1 MNLKSKTTA
10 QPSASKLNRTI
21 HYQDAAGHA
30 IDGLL
35 DEVQSV
41 TRTITKHMSD
51 FDNQQVGPDEV
62 STDRSWEAVPVDS
75 VTADKKYRV
84 KEILDGQ
91 GNVLNSDT
99 IPAQTDFDENTTD
112 SKYTVVY
119 EDNVQSFGPEDANL
133 PSAVDKSQLTKTLSR
148 TVQSVDDNENQ
159 KEISSKTEQ
168 VKYQRQAIY
177 DYATE
182 KVTGYTDWQPVDANQ
197 PGFEKEDIPETI
209 QDGQYQQAT
218 SQADS
223 LAADTTSQDDISNG
237 NNPATVVLHYVHV
250 QKPVDTSTDA
260 KDTTRTVKRIVHLR
274 DANKGQEID
283 ADNLASRTVTVNY
296 TRTGTMDQ
304 VTKAFTPTSGWQAE
318 QNMTTLAGF
327 TAPDLTKE
335 GYESPAPSQTA
346 ALTPSED
353 EVETSKVYDQ
363 WIDYQEK
370 VDTFSADSQS
380 LPTGVTKVDLQK
392 SATRTFHFKSADGQQ
407 DFGQDT
413 QTVTFTRTAQYNEVT
428 KQVTYGDW
436 QADAQSKGNFV
447 AYNWPESQADGKY
460 VLAENSAKQ
469 TPAESLNPD
478 SVTAGQNE
486 DVTVLY
492 EHAHLQAPD
501 EQLKRTVT
509 RTIHLQVAGTGAK
522 AGDNL
527 VSAIHYHRTGYVDAV
542 KNVFVSESGWVKD
555 DGQEDFGQV
564 TAPDLSQ
571 AGYENPDPADVPAI
585 NLSQDDHDIDQN
597 KNFEQTVV
605 YTEKAQDFGP
615 NDANLPAG
623 VNASDL
629 TKTVQRTIHFKDE
642 DDANA
647 KELGQLT
654 QTITYSRKAL
664 FNLAKKQVDGYTP
677 WVADASSNGRFA
689 AYSPEAKLSDGR
701 YVLAS
706 QAVSEESP
714 DAQTV
719 VNGTVENVTVNYR
732 HAHLEA
738 SDDQLKRTV
747 SRIVHLYDQ
756 KSGQEIDQAHLA
768 DRTATLIYER
778 SGYVD
783 AVTSDFVKT
792 SDWQLIAGE
801 QPVISGLKAPDLSAD
816 NYQLTGK
823 SVTADITP
831 SETDIEQNKTFD
843 QRLDYVQKTPE
854 GDGGKGNNP
863 DRQPNGDSGNNPD
876 NQSNNGQDV
885 KPNGQPA
892 DSSNEPSRTDTGA
905 NANQVAGNGD
915 GALAG
920 TALRT
925 TMAQAGARADI
936 AAAQAKE
943 NAEEQAAI
951 RRSKESSKVSQG
963 KRATNQDK
971 HSKGQSASKH
981 GKRIKPTGESKKTTG
996 GASRKQTLS
1005 LAAATILPVTV
1016 IAYFILKERK

>member
-223 LAADTTSQDDISNG
+223 LAADTPSQDDISNG

-370 VDTFSADSQS
+370 VDTLSADSQS
-380 LPTGVTKVDLQK
+380 LPTGVTKADLQK

-509 RTIHLQVAGTGAK
+509 
-522 AGDNL
+522 
-527 VSAIHYHRTGYVDAV
+527 
-542 KNVFVSESGWVKD
+542 
-555 DGQEDFGQV
+555 
-564 TAPDLSQ
+564 
-571 AGYENPDPADVPAI
+571 
-585 NLSQDDHDIDQN
+585 
-597 KNFEQTVV
+597 
-605 YTEKAQDFGP
+605 
-615 NDANLPAG
+615 
-623 VNASDL
+623 
-629 TKTVQRTIHFKDE
+629 RTIHFKDE